1 MGMELFYVTVFGF
14 FLGVVWGGRFRGFAV
29 FFEGVL
35 EKEGV
40 WVWCFDGEFVV
51 ECVVEMDR
59 KQRTFRRLKIRQ
71 GFELY
76 FLALKVR
83 CPSGDWLLLKTVYF

>member
-1 MGMELFYVTVFGF
+1 MGMELFYVTVFRFFCGWCEVVGF
-14 FLGVVWGGRFRGFAV
+14 VVLRCFLK
-29 FFEGVL
+29 GVL

-59 KQRTFRRLKIRQ
+59 KQ
-71 GFELY
+71 
-76 FLALKVR
+76 
-83 CPSGDWLLLKTVYF
+83 